1 MNIAYSCAGEG
12 FGHAARMAALYSYLE
27 SKYSVHYFV
36 PSTLTD
42 FLKARMPGK
51 KFRRIPCFKFIRD
64 GNKINFAKTV
74 VSGMINVASLPRTIF
89 ILSRCLKRLCV
100 DVVISDF
107 EPYLPWAAR
116 LAGIP
121 VIQMNH
127 PGIVRKHLSTN
138 PVSWAAAAAAFLMEG
153 SFNERI
159 HISFYNGDIGP
170 IVRRG
175 LLQQQKERGNFIL
188 VNIKKAIRE
197 KIMIQLQSHC
207 TIPFVVYPNSD
218 GDFDRD
224 MNRCLAV
231 VSNAGHQTISEALV
245 LRKPILAIPE
255 ENQYEQTLNAKMLKE
270 SGLGDWC
277 SVEDFGSSLKNFLR
291 NISYYQTP
299 RILPSGFK
307 MEDSTEEL
315 HNALD
320 NHIMR
325 LTGKESASI
334 DFEKNKSRSA

>member
-27 SKYSVHYFV
+27 SKYTVHYFI
-36 PSTLTD
+36 PSTLNE

-51 KFRRIPCFKFIRD
+51 KFRRIPCFTFIRD
-64 GNKINFAKTV
+64 GNKINFAKTFA
-74 VSGMINVASLPRTIF
+74 SGMINVASLPRTIY
-89 ILSRCLKRLCV
+89 ILSRCLKKLCI
-100 DVVISDF
+100 DAVISDF

-127 PGIVRKHLSTN
+127 PGIVRKHISF
-138 PVSWAAAAAAFLMEG
+138 SWPSWMAAASAFLMEG
-153 SFNERI
+153 PYTERI
-159 HISFYNGDIGP
+159 HISFYHGDTGP
-170 IVRRG
+170 IIRRG
-175 LLQQQKERGNFIL
+175 LLQQQRENGNFIL
-188 VNIKKAIRE
+188 VNIKKGIRE
-197 KIMIQLQSHC
+197 KVLAQLQSYC
-207 TIPFVVYPNSD
+207 DIPFVVYPNPD

-224 MNRCLAV
+224 MNRCLMV
-231 VSNAGHQTISEALV
+231 ISNAGHQTISEALV

-255 ENQYEQTLNAKMLKE
+255 ENQYEQTLNGIMLKK

-277 SVEDFGSSLKNFLR
+277 SVEDLGPSLINFLK

-299 RILPSGFK
+299 RILPQGFK
-307 MEDSTEEL
+307 IEDSTEEL
-315 HNALD
+315 HDTLD
-320 NHIMR
+320 DYIMR
-325 LTGKESASI
+325 LTGKESAPI